1 MSRAW
6 LAYAERLANT
16 AAEDQVRAW
25 WLGRMARTACD
36 VGEVDVAR
44 RLVSEAQMIAD
55 AVEESDVRDWI
66 LAPVADAAIGLGDLE
81 LAESLLQKIER
92 DWERRKVLWSIAR
105 SDVAS
110 AAGFALPGC

>member
-1 MSRAW
+1 
-6 LAYAERLANT
+6 
-16 AAEDQVRAW
+16 
-25 WLGRMARTACD
+25 
-36 VGEVDVAR
+36 
-44 RLVSEAQMIAD
+44 MIAD